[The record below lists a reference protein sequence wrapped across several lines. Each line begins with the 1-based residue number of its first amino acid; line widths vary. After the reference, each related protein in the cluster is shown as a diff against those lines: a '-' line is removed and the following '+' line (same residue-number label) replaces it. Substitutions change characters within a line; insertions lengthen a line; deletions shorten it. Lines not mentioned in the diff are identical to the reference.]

1 MSDEIPHDIVAL
13 YRAGATGEPGAT
25 LDEAVLAAAH
35 RRHAPNLAAMATLA
49 FAAAVVAVVI
59 IQHPVVNAPVA
70 ANSAGQARDAVTDP
84 YVALDAGTNHYLA
97 IDAGAIHDRSIGSE
111 PQPIV
116 RNAHVVP
123 LPGDSQ

>member
-13 YRAGATGEPGAT
+13 YHAGATEEPSAR
-25 LDEAVLAAAH
+25 LDEAVLEAAH
-35 RRHAPNLAAMATLA
+35 RRHAPNPAAMATLA
-49 FAAAVVAVVI
+49 FAAAVVAVVFFR
-59 IQHPVVNAPVA
+59 HPAVNAPVA
-70 ANSAGQARDAVTDP
+70 ANPAGQARDAVTDP

-97 IDAGAIHDRSIGSE
+97 IDAGAIHYLLTDSE
-111 PQPIV
+111 PRPIV